1 MKLRVRDRILAAL
14 AGLAFLAGAGWLVAE
29 TFFQIP
35 VTERLRNFL
44 LNDSVRNRAIVIA
57 AALLL
62 LVAAAFL
69 FSILF
74 RHSRRNKGFVD
85 QKTDSGELTI
95 SIKAIDALVGRCI
108 EKSDDIR
115 ITSTAI
121 EGHRDGLVITLRGT
135 ASTGVNIP
143 LVTANLQ
150 KQIRSYVTACSGVD
164 VKEVCVRVDAM
175 AEGSENS
182 PYRIAEPDVL
192 VPALQIEPP
201 RGQAE
206 KTPAEE
212 EEERP
217 LHQRLF
223 SRAEEPVNMPQTPAP
238 QEAGEETADEA
249 LPEAP
254 DENPDEAPEA
264 AMGDAADDAA
274 DETADETA
282 EETADETAD
291 EAPAGDDPA
300 AGFEAE
306 VPTEEA
312 ADAVQDEGEAD
323 PDGVKLP
330 EEDSPLEL
338 AEEEETEPEPETVKE
353 PAEQEAQE

>member
-1 MKLRVRDRILAAL
+1 MKLRVRDRVFAAL
-14 AGLAFLAGAGWLVAE
+14 AGLASLGGAAWLVAE

-35 VTERLRNFL
+35 VTDRLRGFL
-44 LNDSVRNRAIVIA
+44 LNDSMRNRAIVVA
-57 AALLL
+57 AALV
-62 LVAAAFL
+62 LVLAAVFL

-95 SIKAIDALVGRCI
+95 SIKAIDALVARCT
-108 EKSDDIR
+108 EKSEDIR

-121 EGHRDGLVITLRGT
+121 EGLRDGLVITLRGT

-201 RGQAE
+201 RGQGD
-206 KTPAEE
+206 KTAAGE

-223 SRAEEPVNMPQTPAP
+223 SHAEEPVNMPQTPAP
-238 QEAGEETADEA
+238 QEIADDQEEEA
-249 LPEAP
+249 AEEAP
-254 DENPDEAPEA
+254 
-264 AMGDAADDAA
+264 
-274 DETADETA
+274 

-291 EAPAGDDPA
+291 EAAEEAVEETAYEMPE
-300 AGFEAE
+300 EAE
-306 VPTEEA
+306 EAAPVTDEAPADAPEAEEA
-312 ADAVQDEGEAD
+312 ADEAPETADEAADEAAEAPAD
-323 PDGVKLP
+323 EPVA
-330 EEDSPLEL
+330 EEDAPLEL
-338 AEEEETEPEPETVKE
+338 AGDDAETEAGPEPVKD
-353 PAEQEAQE
+353 PAEQEAQDDRV